1 MPQQPGGID
10 PMDERNGARLPYRR
24 MLALMR
30 YRGLVGGEAAD
41 AMAEQQRKFEDVVG
55 KMLEDHARAVER
67 LTAQAVSQ
75 IPNQAA
81 RDLVSGTIGAQFE
94 MQRQAME
101 IALRQA
107 EDMASHAWRAH
118 GEFAALLGRPGLAAA
133 SREPRK

>member
-1 MPQQPGGID
+1 
-10 PMDERNGARLPYRR
+10 MDEQTGPRTPYRR

-30 YRGLVGGEAAD
+30 YRGLVGGDVAD
-41 AMAEQQRKFEDVVG
+41 AMGAQQKQFEDVVG
-55 KMLEDHARAVER
+55 QMLEDHARTVER

-107 EDMASHAWRAH
+107 EDMASHAWRAY
-118 GEFAALLGRPGLAAA
+118 GDFAAMLGRSGLSATK
-133 SREPRK
+133 REPGK

>member
-1 MPQQPGGID
+1 
-10 PMDERNGARLPYRR
+10 MDEQNGARLPYRR

-30 YRGLVGGEAAD
+30 YRGLVPGDAAD
-41 AMAEQQRKFEDVVG
+41 AMGEQQKQFEDVVG
-55 KMLEDHARAVER
+55 KMLEDHARTVER

-107 EDMASHAWRAH
+107 EDMASHAWRAY
-118 GEFAALLGRPGLAAA
+118 GDFAAMLGRSGLAPTA
-133 SREPRK
+133 REPRK